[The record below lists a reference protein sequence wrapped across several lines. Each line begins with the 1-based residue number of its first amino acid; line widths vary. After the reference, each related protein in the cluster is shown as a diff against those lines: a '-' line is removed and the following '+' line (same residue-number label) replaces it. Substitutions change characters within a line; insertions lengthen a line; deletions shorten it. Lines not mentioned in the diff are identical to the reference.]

1 MLPPGAWNGSHL
13 RTKHG
18 TGACQSR
25 ERIHMVWRTRQAHSQ
40 RARQASFMRRRLGCR
55 EGRGF
60 YAEI

>member
-40 RARQASFMRRRLGCR
+40 RARQASFMRRRIGC
-55 EGRGF
+55 
-60 YAEI
+60 